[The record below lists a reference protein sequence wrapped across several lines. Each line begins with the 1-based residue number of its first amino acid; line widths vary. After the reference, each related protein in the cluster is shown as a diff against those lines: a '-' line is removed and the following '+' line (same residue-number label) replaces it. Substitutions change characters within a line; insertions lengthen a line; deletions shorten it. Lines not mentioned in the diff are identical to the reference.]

1 MSIYF
6 CERRTRDQIE
16 AERAPQILKIDHDDA
31 ISLSG
36 DDESLD
42 SDSDDEL
49 SSGYHSNRSRQLQ
62 SGKNLLDF
70 CYVSQNYVDL
80 LVKNDFVHKL
90 NTTRSRSKISQMG
103 REVNG
108 PDGRKWAWLVILS
121 KYL

>member
-1 MSIYF
+1 MSIFF

-42 SDSDDEL
+42 IDSDDEL
-49 SSGYHSNRSRQLQ
+49 LSGYHSNRSRQLQ

-80 LVKNDFVHKL
+80 LVKNDFV
-90 NTTRSRSKISQMG
+90 TQT
-103 REVNG
+103 
-108 PDGRKWAWLVILS
+108 
-121 KYL
+121 